1 VWPELHKNREGVC
14 FICNYVYIIGVLV
27 GLWRL
32 RIKSEPTNPG
42 LPRKWL
48 LKRCMCVHTR
58 ASVCS
63 TYFILHGSLLT
74 SHYLGI
80 FICRVDTLKISDFG
94 LATVFRHEGRE
105 RQLDTCCGTV
115 PYLAPEVI
123 QKKPY
128 KAEPIDV
135 WSIGIVLVALLAGGM
150 HLIATS

>member
-1 VWPELHKNREGVC
+1 VC
-14 FICNYVYIIGVLV
+14 LILQDYLCL
-27 GLWRL
+27 
-32 RIKSEPTNPG
+32 
-42 LPRKWL
+42 
-48 LKRCMCVHTR
+48 
-58 ASVCS
+58 SVSYSSCC
-63 TYFILHGSLLT
+63 LT
-74 SHYLGI
+74 CI
-80 FICRVDTLKISDFG
+80 DVLKISDFG

-150 HLIATS
+150 H